1 MPQVVH
7 GYKCSSQTNLQRVP
21 ARSPHILTIAHWLR
35 MPDDDLYFALWLWSK
50 KKDKEKNWK
59 SSDAAGLFLEP
70 SKCCDSSNILLI
82 KKHWPSTD
90 HRQAQIYIIP
100 DHIHK
105 ATPGSHSECD
115 HWRVQFDDFTN
126 LLRCLFDMAIAD
138 CMATWPL
145 DSRMPVIPCYIPCH
159 TWEKEAKMMIISPKP
174 TGLRRVSTHF
184 TCASHHHNGVL
195 AHL

>member
-1 MPQVVH
+1 MVYLNGLEQSMPQVVH
-7 GYKCSSQTNLQRVP
+7 GYKCSCQTNLQPVP
-21 ARSPHILTIAHWLR
+21 AHFDNCALITHVRLR
-35 MPDDDLYFALWLWSK
+35 FVFRIMKFFK
-50 KKDKEKNWK
+50 KKTRKKNWK
-59 SSDAAGLFLEP
+59 SSNAAGLFLKP
-70 SKCCDSSNILLI
+70 SKCCDSSNIFLI

-105 ATPGSHSECD
+105 ATPGSHSEFD

-145 DSRMPVIPCYIPCH
+145 DSRMPVIPCYTLSYLGKRGQNDDHMPQ
-159 TWEKEAKMMIISPKP
+159 AD
-174 TGLRRVSTHF
+174 R
-184 TCASHHHNGVL
+184 A
-195 AHL
+195 